1 MRFAAVYL
9 KQGYINKKLSD
20 VSEAAV
26 KFVIMPAK
34 SGKKGSK
41 RKKLEANL
49 KYCVLYWGAICLL
62 INHKFLLI
70 KQDPITNVFLCL

>member
-9 KQGYINKKLSD
+9 KQGYTNKKLSD

-49 KYCVLYWGAICLL
+49 KYCVLY
-62 INHKFLLI
+62 
-70 KQDPITNVFLCL
+70 

>member
-9 KQGYINKKLSD
+9 KQGYTNKKLSD

-26 KFVIMPAK
+26 KFVVAK

-49 KYCVLYWGAICLL
+49 KYCVLY
-62 INHKFLLI
+62 
-70 KQDPITNVFLCL
+70 

>member
-9 KQGYINKKLSD
+9 KQGYTNKKLSD

-26 KFVIMPAK
+26 KFVIM

-49 KYCVLYWGAICLL
+49 KYCVLY
-62 INHKFLLI
+62 
-70 KQDPITNVFLCL
+70 